1 MKKLGFFLIL
11 SILLISCTSLDS
23 VQKTNKSHREIDEKI
38 RIWDLENAE
47 ELIMNLSDAEKETY
61 INIIN
66 ERKEKLGK
74 LYELENI
81 LKESLLTGD
90 FTSLDSYVKLDTIS
104 SFRYK
109 KLKEYDFS
117 NVKFYVAKR
126 DFIDMNLK
134 ELTIVNLHDESMYI
148 EFVMEYINDNWVIK
162 SFDEKR

>member
-1 MKKLGFFLIL
+1 MPTFGNAFCCINKDPPNIAQFTAIRGRNIPNEAYNEGAYFSTTI
-11 SILLISCTSLDS
+11 STSCT
-23 VQKTNKSHREIDEKI
+23 
-38 RIWDLENAE
+38 
-47 ELIMNLSDAEKETY
+47 KEAITA

-134 ELTIVNLHDESMYI
+134 ES
-148 EFVMEYINDNWVIK
+148 INVLG
-162 SFDEKR
+162 E

>member
-47 ELIMNLSDAEKETY
+47 EMIMSLSDAEKETY

-66 ERKEKLGK
+66 ESKEKLGK

-81 LKESLLTGD
+81 ETMVVGAGLNTNLPENLEGFQK
-90 FTSLDSYVKLDTIS
+90 K
-104 SFRYK
+104 YK
-109 KLKEYDFS
+109 I
-117 NVKFYVAKR
+117 N
-126 DFIDMNLK
+126 NLK
-134 ELTIVNLHDESMYI
+134 SCISNI
-148 EFVMEYINDNWVIK
+148 
-162 SFDEKR
+162 

>member
-1 MKKLGFFLIL
+1 LKKLGFFLIL

-47 ELIMNLSDAEKETY
+47 EMIMSLSDAEKETY

>member
-11 SILLISCTSLDS
+11 SILLISCTSLES

-47 ELIMNLSDAEKETY
+47 EMIMNLSDTEKETY

-66 ERKEKLGK
+66 ERKEKLEK

-126 DFIDMNLK
+126 DFIDMSLK

>member
-38 RIWDLENAE
+38 RIWDLESAE
-47 ELIMNLSDAEKETY
+47 KMVTELSDSEKETY

-81 LKESLLTGD
+81 LPNSFLR
-90 FTSLDSYVKLDTIS
+90 IS
-104 SFRYK
+104 KS
-109 KLKEYDFS
+109 
-117 NVKFYVAKR
+117 
-126 DFIDMNLK
+126 
-134 ELTIVNLHDESMYI
+134 TIVNIQKIYSLSHSVSSHLITFQNSHKQVYVSRMYYKVLK
-148 EFVMEYINDNWVIK
+148 ERRNHL
-162 SFDEKR
+162 